1 MDEEAEERISLEI
14 ARTEER
20 ILEAF
25 QVWQHNHATTD
36 HMAKTPE
43 EVQQAWDNQMV
54 MQERMAANSGKLDML
69 VNEFFGEPVTDI
81 DGDVHR
87 LGGTRDEVTRTREAV
102 EAMSEDVAM
111 FRTKSENGGIPA
123 KLSLT
128 GNQKVALWTVVITA
142 AASIGVA
149 TIALLQAI
157 MEGA

>member
-1 MDEEAEERISLEI
+1 MDEEAEQRLTLEI

-25 QVWQHNHATTD
+25 QVWQHNHSTVD
-36 HMAKTPE
+36 HMGKTPD
-43 EVQQAWDNQMV
+43 EVQGAWDNQTK
-54 MQERMAANSGKLDML
+54 MQKQMGANSTKLDL
-69 VNEFFGEPVTDI
+69 IVDEFFGEAVTDI
-81 DGDVHR
+81 DGEVHR
-87 LGGTRDEVTRTREAV
+87 SGGTRDEVKRTREAV
-102 EAMSEDVAM
+102 EAMSADVAM

-123 KLSLT
+123 RLSLT
-128 GNQKVALWTVVITA
+128 PNQKVALWTVVITA